1 MGIQISNLLQDAA
14 FDWKDVVDQLV
25 EVQRSATVKPVEAD
39 IAKNDSETAALAELG
54 GLLDTLQASVQA
66 LREDDVFSLR
76 TVSASSST
84 TWTSVSSSGA
94 AVGAYTFNVSQLAT
108 QARLLGASDIGAP
121 LHTSADVSGLTVA
134 NLRTASAVSAG
145 VFTVNG
151 SQVSVST
158 TDSLEDVF
166 AAISTATGGAVTA
179 SYDAASDKVRLA
191 GPGEIVLGAANDTS
205 NFLAVMKLANNGSGE
220 VASSARLGTVRTTAA
235 LASAGLSSAVGGA
248 GSFAINGVSISYD
261 AATDS
266 LTSLVSRINRSSAGV
281 TAAYDAASDRFTL
294 TNNATGDLG
303 LGVTD
308 DANGLLAALGIT
320 AGSGASLARGRN
332 ALFSVNGGDTFTSTS
347 NMLSES
353 VHGIGGLSVTVNSAT
368 EQTLQVE
375 SDAATMQK
383 YVSDFVDAF
392 NAVQGFIADSTKISI
407 SGTDVT
413 TSVLSGNR
421 EVEGWNSRLRA
432 LAFDAVSGLAGTVDR
447 LNDLGI
453 DFDGTSDQLRI
464 FDSEALTSALTERPQ
479 DVSEFFLAPTTGFVS
494 RLYTALSTIKSA
506 NRSQQ
511 SRMAAETDDLNE
523 QLERLQAR
531 LDNERELLTSA
542 FLRMQDAQSAA
553 SSQAKTLENAFFS
566 NSGN

>member
-14 FDWKDVVDQLV
+14 FDWKSVVDQLV

-39 IAKNDSETAALAELG
+39 IAKNDSETAALTELG

-108 QARLLGASDIGAP
+108 QARLVGGSDIGAP

-134 NLRTASAVSAG
+134 NLRTASAVTAG

-151 SQVSVST
+151 RQVAVST

-179 SYDAASDKVRLA
+179 SYDAAGDKVRLS

-220 VASSARLGTVRTTAA
+220 VASSARLGTVRTTATLA
-235 LASAGLSSAVGGA
+235 GAGLASPVSGA

-261 AATDS
+261 TATDS

-281 TAAYDAASDRFTL
+281 TAAYDAANDRFTL

-308 DANGLLAALGIT
+308 DANGLLAALGLT
-320 AGSGASLARGRN
+320 AGAGASLARGRN

-347 NMLSES
+347 NTLSES

-392 NAVQGFIADSTKISI
+392 NAVQGFIAESTKIAI

-553 SSQAKTLENAFFS
+553 SSQAKTLENAFFRD
-566 NSGN
+566 SGN